1 MAPPERAARLAGFV
15 LFPEYQNVQL
25 VALRQVI
32 DYRSEPQCVASSA
45 YWPRHL
51 GQHQQQSRLRSAVH
65 FCLPGFTEAGNRL
78 VRHHLARSARPRR
91 LRRKFEAF
99 IYMLTRGK
107 HQLPPKA
114 GPTRLRRKFEAFI
127 YMLTRANINSLRRRA
142 QRVCGESSRPSSV
155 CPPAAGLSG
164 NTGVSTRRL
173 VPKRGRVTALISQA
187 REMRSHE
194 CLANEHLASA
204 HFPLPAAHA
213 LRIDSEL
220 QLPMNPTLSR
230 RYPLIHISLP
240 REHLRFE
247 LLTYEPAH
255 LPQRG
260 LDLEHQV
267 LIANLQNP
275 LPKL

>member
-91 LRRKFEAF
+91 LRRK
-99 IYMLTRGK
+99 L
-107 HQLPPKA
+107 
-114 GPTRLRRKFEAFI
+114 RLSSI
-127 YMLTRANINSLRRRA
+127 CSPGANINSLRRRA

-164 NTGVSTRRL
+164 NTGASTRRL
-173 VPKRGRVTALISQA
+173 VPKVRCG
-187 REMRSHE
+187 
-194 CLANEHLASA
+194 NGA
-204 HFPLPAAHA
+204 HTPCA
-213 LRIDSEL
+213 
-220 QLPMNPTLSR
+220 
-230 RYPLIHISLP
+230 
-240 REHLRFE
+240 
-247 LLTYEPAH
+247 
-255 LPQRG
+255 
-260 LDLEHQV
+260 
-267 LIANLQNP
+267 
-275 LPKL
+275 